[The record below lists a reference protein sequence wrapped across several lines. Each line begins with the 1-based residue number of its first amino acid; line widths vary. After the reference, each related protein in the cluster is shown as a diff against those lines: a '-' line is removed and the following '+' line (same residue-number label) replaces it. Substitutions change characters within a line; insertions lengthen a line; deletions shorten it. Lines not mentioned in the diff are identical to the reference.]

1 MQLLPNNAD
10 IVKFL
15 HGGREKGGEEGRD
28 FYLLKGQI
36 KAITLSFVIATRN

>member
-15 HGGREKGGEEGRD
+15 HGGREKGGEEGGD
-28 FYLLKGQI
+28 FSLLKGQI
-36 KAITLSFVIATRN
+36 KAISLFFVIATRN